1 MLQKYSIENTGL
13 INILKKSNIDIV
25 RDIFKN
31 HKEDNITKKDLKKI
45 LKKMGINIEKDELN
59 EIINKLQDEQIFK
72 IIK

>member
-59 EIINKLQDEQIFK
+59 EIINKLQDE
-72 IIK
+72 